1 MTFRNLTLAFVPFIM
16 LSTLA
21 RCSSTEAPAD
31 TDAAATNDAAAM
43 EETSPEA
50 AVTDSSTSDVS
61 IVNDASDAAASG
73 SISVTIGGVTTVLT
87 ETARAVITGNGYGIG
102 AGKID
107 GAKLTTILMQLITT
121 DSGGKYIAPPPGVYP
136 CSATIP
142 SAPYMIARMQY
153 SAEGNVYQYGAGAT
167 CVTLTQFG
175 AIGQPVVGTFSSV
188 IDRITGSG
196 PASITVTGSFN
207 VLRAN

>member
-1 MTFRNLTLAFVPFIM
+1 MTFRNLRLALPLM
-16 LSTLA
+16 LSTLV
-21 RCSSTEAPAD
+21 RCSSTEASVD
-31 TDAAATNDAAAM
+31 TDAAATSDAAVT
-43 EETSPEA
+43 EETSTDA
-50 AVTDSSTSDVS
+50 ATTDSSTSDVS
-61 IVNDASDAAASG
+61 VVNDASDAAVSG

-107 GAKLTTILMQLITT
+107 GAKLTTLLMQLITT

-153 SAEGNVYQYGAGAT
+153 SSEGNVYQYGTGAT
-167 CVTLTQFG
+167 CVTLSQFG
-175 AIGQPVVGTFSSV
+175 AVGQPVVGTFSSV
-188 IDRITGSG
+188 IDRVAGSG
-196 PASITVTGSFN
+196 AATITVTGSFN
-207 VLRAN
+207 VIRAN